1 MIIKKKTHPF
11 RRDEKD
17 PEKYKSRF
25 LLMKHTLHRVVNWT
39 INTLLF
45 IFYYDYLTRYYPPK
59 PKEYYR
65 KIDLDL
71 NDKIR

>member
-45 IFYYDYLTRYYPPK
+45 IFYYDY
-59 PKEYYR
+59 
-65 KIDLDL
+65 
-71 NDKIR
+71 